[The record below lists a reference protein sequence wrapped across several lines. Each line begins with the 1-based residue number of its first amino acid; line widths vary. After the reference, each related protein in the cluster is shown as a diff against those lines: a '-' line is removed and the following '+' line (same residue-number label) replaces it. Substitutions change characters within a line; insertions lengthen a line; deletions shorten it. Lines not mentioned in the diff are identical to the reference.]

1 LFPGAPR
8 RGGFTEIVERT
19 GGGLLVEP
27 DNVERLTEGLHTL
40 WRDPAL
46 RATLA
51 RQGYEGV
58 RAQYTVQRATDR
70 ALAVY
75 DEVIRA
81 TRSPGAKAVSNRS
94 SAVR

>member
-1 LFPGAPR
+1 VQPR

-27 DNVERLTEGLHTL
+27 DTVESLTEGLHTL
-40 WRDPAL
+40 WQDPAL
-46 RATLA
+46 RGTLA

-58 RAQYTVQRATDR
+58 RAQYTVQQATDR
-70 ALAVY
+70 LLAVY

-81 TRSPGAKAVSNRS
+81 KRSPGANAVSTQS